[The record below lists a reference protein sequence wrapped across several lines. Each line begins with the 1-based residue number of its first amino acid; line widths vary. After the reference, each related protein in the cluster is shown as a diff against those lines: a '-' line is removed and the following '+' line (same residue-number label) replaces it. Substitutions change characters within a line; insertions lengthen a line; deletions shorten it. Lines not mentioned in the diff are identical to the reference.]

1 MDIPVD
7 AFIRSTNIHH
17 QQQRSINMSK
27 KKTAASAPVIEPS
40 ANIRII
46 KIGTCPSLSGKSEL
60 TYQVGHAIAEVG
72 SDSNSG
78 EPSDY
83 NIQFRIYA
91 NSSPGYFSQE
101 WVAMSSIQQVFD
113 KIPAGQPISSFALFP
128 LFKGRSQNT
137 PGFLLAALQQE
148 GFVQH
153 MKEQQRCYECIEP
166 SAFMAET
173 VTLID
178 AGTDLRGE
186 GKAQNKVASSKAA
199 SAKSAS
205 TKAASKKKVIA
216 GPVPEVDATVAMPD
230 CTGTESASNAD
241 PEQSENSQT

>member
-1 MDIPVD
+1 M
-7 AFIRSTNIHH
+7 T
-17 QQQRSINMSK
+17 K
-27 KKTAASAPVIEPS
+27 KKTAQAVAPAIAPS
-40 ANIRII
+40 AIIRII

-78 EPSDY
+78 AASGEPSDY

-91 NSSPGYFSQE
+91 NSAPGYFSNE

-128 LFKGRSQNT
+128 IFKGRSQNT
-137 PGFLLAALQQE
+137 PGFMLAALHHE
-148 GFVQH
+148 GFLRH
-153 MKEQQRCYECIEP
+153 MREQQRCYELTDA
-166 SAFMAET
+166 SGFMSEM
-173 VTLID
+173 VKLID

-186 GKAQNKVASSKAA
+186 GRAQGKSPSSKVA

-205 TKAASKKKVIA
+205 SKSASTKPAPKKKVIA
-216 GPVPEVDATVAMPD
+216 SPVPEVDADPSMPD
-230 CTGTESASNAD
+230 STGTESAPNAA
-241 PEQSENSQT
+241 PEQAENSQT

>member
-1 MDIPVD
+1 
-7 AFIRSTNIHH
+7 
-17 QQQRSINMSK
+17 MSK
-27 KKTAASAPVIEPS
+27 KKTAAAPAITPA
-40 ANIRII
+40 ANIRIL

-72 SDSNSG
+72 SDSNSVA
-78 EPSDY
+78 STDY

-113 KIPAGQPISSFALFP
+113 TIPAGQPISSFALFP

-153 MKEQQRCYECIEP
+153 MREQQRCYECIDS
-166 SAFMAET
+166 SAFMAEM
-173 VTLID
+173 VKLID

-186 GKAQNKVASSKAA
+186 GRAQNKVASSKSASGRAA
-199 SAKSAS
+199 SAKSPS
-205 TKAASKKKVIA
+205 TKPASKKKVIA
-216 GPVPEVDATVAMPD
+216 SPVPEVDATPSMPES
-230 CTGTESASNAD
+230 TGTESASNAA
-241 PEQSENSQT
+241 PEQAENSQT